1 MFNALTPLYVKAHL
15 QLVVNV
21 KLTGVFDQESR
32 HMPHPFCPICDGPL
46 KESLQPWHFLCPGCA
61 YEQSNLTPTINE
73 QVAHE
78 NIDEVARESGLRE
91 LRLKNFRRLLSA
103 IRQLKSDGGRLL
115 DVGCAHGWF
124 VETAMGNFDVLG
136 IEPDKVIYAS
146 SVARGSPVRNGYF
159 PEALMDHETFDVIV
173 FNDVLE
179 HIPPVIDILRSCNE
193 RLNTG
198 GYLVVNLPS
207 SDGVFYRLSKLF
219 SRLGFSGFFERLWQ
233 KGLPS
238 PHVHYF
244 NAANL
249 AELLQSTGYE
259 NVELGRLPTLGL
271 AGLYTRISYTGD
283 MGRFS
288 KIAVYCAV
296 ALSLPILRLLPSD
309 IIYLIARKK

>member
-1 MFNALTPLYVKAHL
+1 M
-15 QLVVNV
+15 
-21 KLTGVFDQESR
+21 GVLDQERRYMPR
-32 HMPHPFCPICDGPL
+32 HFCPVCDGPL
-46 KESLQPWHFLCPGCA
+46 KESCQQWHFLCSACA

-91 LRLKNFRRLLSA
+91 LRLKNFGRLLSA
-103 IRQLKSDGGRLL
+103 IRQLKPDGGRLL

-124 VETAMGNFDVLG
+124 VETAMGKFDVLG
-136 IEPDKVIYAS
+136 IEPDKAIYAT
-146 SVARGSPVRNGYF
+146 SVARGLPVRNGYF
-159 PEALMDHETFDVIV
+159 PDALADNETFDVIV

-244 NAANL
+244 NATNL
-249 AELLQSTGYE
+249 AELLQSTGYK
-259 NVELGRLPTLGL
+259 NVASGRLPTLGL
-271 AGLYTRISYTGD
+271 AGLYTRISYTGN
-283 MGRFS
+283 MGRLS
-288 KIAVYCAV
+288 KIVVYCAV

-309 IIYLIARKK
+309 IIYLIAQKTE